1 MLSSCSLTERGVLQ
15 APYVKMGRMPHILDL
30 HQAIV
35 TGDVASVAR
44 LVGSEL
50 DLGCPVRGTTAL
62 SLAVYRGDLQA
73 LRLLVKAGAPLDR
86 RSKDHLER
94 LETPIISAIRL
105 GHREIFE
112 ELVTRGARLDLRD
125 FYNQTPLW
133 FAVKE
138 QRLGFVKV
146 LLKAGA
152 PVDFTRATENP
163 LNIAMQFL
171 GYRGRREMAL
181 ELVAAG
187 VPLTLED
194 YKGHSPLYWA
204 MKHMD
209 FEFFRLLVEAGAPL
223 REYDWLA
230 PPHLPRPWLEDA
242 PIMAWLR
249 RESKTP
255 PPLKRQCRT
264 AIYAILRT
272 IHGTDVRPLIQHL
285 TLGGNVLL
293 PMLLQSYILLE
304 GPLSCAAANPPPHLH
319 TGQLEVVP
327 APAPIPL

>member
-112 ELVTRGARLDLRD
+112 ELVTHGARLDLRD

-209 FEFFRLLVEAGAPL
+209 FEFFR
-223 REYDWLA
+223 
-230 PPHLPRPWLEDA
+230 
-242 PIMAWLR
+242 
-249 RESKTP
+249 
-255 PPLKRQCRT
+255 
-264 AIYAILRT
+264 
-272 IHGTDVRPLIQHL
+272 
-285 TLGGNVLL
+285 
-293 PMLLQSYILLE
+293 
-304 GPLSCAAANPPPHLH
+304 
-319 TGQLEVVP
+319 
-327 APAPIPL
+327 

>member
-1 MLSSCSLTERGVLQ
+1 MLTSCNVASSGVLGT
-15 APYVKMGRMPHILDL
+15 ASPRMGRTPHILDL

-35 TGDVASVAR
+35 TGDMDEMVR
-44 LVGSEL
+44 LAESGL
-50 DLGCPVRGTTAL
+50 DMGCPVRGTTAL
-62 SLAVYRGDLQA
+62 SLAVYRGDLHA
-73 LRLLVKAGAPLDR
+73 LRVLAQAGAPLDR

-105 GHREIFE
+105 GHREIFQ
-112 ELVTRGARLDLRD
+112 ELVRRGARLDLRD

-138 QRLGFVKV
+138 QRLGFVRI
-146 LLKAGA
+146 LLKNGA
-152 PVDFTRATENP
+152 PIDFTRAAENP

-204 MKHMD
+204 MKHVD

-223 REYDWLA
+223 REYEWLA
-230 PPHLPRPWLEDA
+230 PPHLPRTWQEDA
-242 PIMAWLR
+242 DILEWLTE
-249 RESKTP
+249 ESKTP

-264 AIYAILRT
+264 FIYATLRVQ
-272 IHGTDVRPLIQHL
+272 HKTDVRPLVQAL
-285 TLGGNVLL
+285 TLGPQLPLPQLL
-293 PMLLQSYILLE
+293 LSYLLLE
-304 GPLSCAAANPPPHLH
+304 VPLRCATANPPLH
-319 TGQLEVVP
+319 NQAQGETVPPP
-327 APAPIPL
+327 APLPL

>member
-1 MLSSCSLTERGVLQ
+1 MHWASAACVYCTFFLSFMMTIMPQANNCSSPQRPFMTIPRTT
-15 APYVKMGRMPHILDL
+15 LD
-30 HQAIV
+30 HEV
-35 TGDVASVAR
+35 D
-44 LVGSEL
+44 
-50 DLGCPVRGTTAL
+50 
-62 SLAVYRGDLQA
+62 
-73 LRLLVKAGAPLDR
+73 
-86 RSKDHLER
+86 
-94 LETPIISAIRL
+94 
-105 GHREIFE
+105 
-112 ELVTRGARLDLRD
+112 
-125 FYNQTPLW
+125 
-133 FAVKE
+133 
-138 QRLGFVKV
+138 V
-146 LLKAGA
+146 LLESHT
-152 PVDFTRATENP
+152 FICCHHR
-163 LNIAMQFL
+163 
-171 GYRGRREMAL
+171 
-181 ELVAAG
+181 
-187 VPLTLED
+187 
-194 YKGHSPLYWA
+194 
-204 MKHMD
+204 
-209 FEFFRLLVEAGAPL
+209 RLLVEAGAPL

>member
-1 MLSSCSLTERGVLQ
+1 MITSCCVSSSGVLGVGS
-15 APYVKMGRMPHILDL
+15 PKMGRMPHIFDL

-35 TGDVASVAR
+35 AGDTAQVMR
-44 LVGSEL
+44 LAESGM

-62 SLAVYRGDLQA
+62 SLAVYRGDLDA
-73 LRLLVKAGAPLDR
+73 LRILVQAGAPLDR

-112 ELVTRGARLDLRD
+112 ELVERGARLDLRD

-138 QRLGFVKV
+138 QRLAFVRI

-152 PVDFTRATENP
+152 PIDFIRASENP

-204 MKHMD
+204 MKHID
-209 FEFFRLLVEAGAPL
+209 IEFFRLLVEAGGPL

-230 PPHLPRPWLEDA
+230 APHLPRAWQED
-242 PIMAWLR
+242 PDIVAWLAE
-249 RESKTP
+249 ESRTP

-264 AIYAILRT
+264 LIYATLRT
-272 IHGTDVRPLIQHL
+272 RHKTDVRPLVQAL
-285 TLGGNVLL
+285 TLGPQVPLPPPLL
-293 PMLLQSYILLE
+293 NYLLLE
-304 GPLSCAAANPPPHLH
+304 GPLHCAAANPPHH
-319 TGQLEVVP
+319 NYGQQVEAVP
-327 APAPIPL
+327 APAPLPL

>member
-1 MLSSCSLTERGVLQ
+1 MLASCNMSSSGVLGT
-15 APYVKMGRMPHILDL
+15 ASPRMARMPHILDL

-35 TGDVASVAR
+35 TGDMGEVVR
-44 LVGSEL
+44 LAESGV

-62 SLAVYRGDLQA
+62 SLAVYRGDLHA
-73 LRLLVKAGAPLDR
+73 VRTLARAGAPLDR

-112 ELVTRGARLDLRD
+112 ELVDRGARLDLRD

-138 QRLGFVKV
+138 QRLAFVRI
-146 LLKAGA
+146 LLKSGA
-152 PVDFTRATENP
+152 PIDFTRAAENP

-204 MKHMD
+204 MKHID
-209 FEFFRLLVEAGAPL
+209 IEFFRLLIEAGAPL

-230 PPHLPRPWLEDA
+230 PPHLPWTWQEDSDLVEWLTE
-242 PIMAWLR
+242 
-249 RESKTP
+249 ESKTP

-264 AIYAILRT
+264 MIYATLRLQ
-272 IHGTDVRPLIQHL
+272 HKTDVRPLVQAL
-285 TLGGNVLL
+285 TLGPQQPL
-293 PMLLQSYILLE
+293 PLPIMSYLLLE
-304 GPLSCAAANPPPHLH
+304 VPLRCAATNPPHHSQDQGETVPP
-319 TGQLEVVP
+319 P
-327 APAPIPL
+327 APLPL